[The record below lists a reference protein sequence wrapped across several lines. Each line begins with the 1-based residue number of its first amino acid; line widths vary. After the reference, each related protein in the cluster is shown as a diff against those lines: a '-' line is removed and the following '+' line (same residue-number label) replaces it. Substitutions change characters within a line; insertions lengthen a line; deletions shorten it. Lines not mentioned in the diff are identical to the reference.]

1 MKKNESCRYAR
12 MYVLESAS
20 QILLHECRV
29 VDVSDIINFIGLI
42 GLDHTRKGAGS
53 RDRKFKLLFAPQIGR
68 GCQLPPALLHVLEQ
82 DSSLEPGSYG
92 S

>member
-42 GLDHTRKGAGS
+42 GLDHTRKGAAL
-53 RDRKFKLLFAPQIGR
+53 KVFA
-68 GCQLPPALLHVLEQ
+68 VLEAG
-82 DSSLEPGSYG
+82 GSK
-92 S
+92 